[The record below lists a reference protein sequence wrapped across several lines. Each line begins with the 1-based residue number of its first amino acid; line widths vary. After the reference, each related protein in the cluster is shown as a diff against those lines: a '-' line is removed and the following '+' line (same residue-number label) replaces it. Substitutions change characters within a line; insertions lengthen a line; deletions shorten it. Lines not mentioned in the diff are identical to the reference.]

1 MRVKVLERQPKGF
14 TGTARYLAGLSRGMS
29 PERVAWMEACNL
41 ETTDPDLAAEIMD
54 ATAAKSTRCKTPAYH
69 AIIAFDPK
77 DAEAGKVTPEIMKKV
92 AAVTIERLG
101 LAEHQML
108 IYAHNDEPHPHMH
121 FLVNRVHPETGK
133 AWSRSHD
140 YERFL
145 SIARDQAR
153 VYGLNVA
160 RERTREME
168 REPEWMTAEAKA
180 IVEEHGP
187 IPDGEAWKA
196 KREQRAPER
205 LFTRDVVERLRP
217 ALQKDFARARS
228 WDALADALRGHGLS
242 LRAKGQGLILSDGTS
257 YLKLS
262 EVGKAVRLPDLERRF
277 GQTFLD
283 HSQAKARAAEREHK
297 AKAPRA
303 PQMPD
308 TSRMSPAQK
317 WQAEIVHANQQE
329 VFERQRKRDGFTGD
343 PIADLD
349 SVDEE
354 FRTWSG
360 KEATHRHAKK
370 RVADLERKEQR
381 LVSRGDRER
390 FWRKLHEDRFLAT
403 MNLIFENGKAAAVHW
418 DRIER
423 ERGRDEALR
432 LMRRDPAAFGKLKG
446 WKLATLKS
454 PERRKA
460 EAAWRHVGE
469 KRLKYQNALV
479 RLEANWLQVRETRA
493 LLESARARYASLTFN
508 PEAIEPL
515 PVILRR
521 IIGRR
526 IRALERVTF
535 DMIKKSGLAEH
546 RKEELYMAL
555 RKHEERKLA
564 VHREQTMEMEGVLYR
579 EMFAKQEFENDRRRY
594 LGNRLKSKSKKLGP
608 EPEDMLEKNDRDQ
621 SHQKAEFERKLKD
634 RMRNKSKSRSPD
646 MDIDD
651 D

>member
-1 MRVKVLERQPKGF
+1 MRVKVLKRQPKSF
-14 TGTARYLAGLSRGMS
+14 AGTARYLAGLSRGMS
-29 PERVAWMEACNL
+29 PERVAWMEARNL
-41 ETTDPDLAAEIMD
+41 ETTDPDLAAEIME

-77 DAEAGKVTPEIMKKV
+77 DAEAGRVTPEIMKKV

-168 REPEWMTAEAKA
+168 LEPEWMTAEAKT
-180 IVEEHGP
+180 IVDDLGS

-205 LFTRDVVERLRP
+205 LFTREAIERLRP
-217 ALQKDFARARS
+217 ALQKDFARAQS

-283 HSQAKARAAEREHK
+283 HSESKAQAAEREHK
-297 AKAPRA
+297 AKAPR
-303 PQMPD
+303 PPEMPD
-308 TSRMSPAQK
+308 TSKMSPAQK
-317 WQAEIVHANQQE
+317 WQTEVVHANRLD
-329 VFERQRKRDGFTGD
+329 VYERQRNRDGFTDD

-349 SVDEE
+349 AVDEE
-354 FRTWSG
+354 FRTWTG
-360 KEATHRHAKK
+360 KEATHRYAKK
-370 RVADLERKEQR
+370 RVTDLERQEQR
-381 LVSRGDRER
+381 LIGRGDRER
-390 FWRKLHEDRFLAT
+390 LWRKMHEDRFMAA
-403 MNLIFENGKAAAVHW
+403 MRLIFKDGKAAAERW
-418 DRIER
+418 DQIER
-423 ERGRDEALR
+423 ERGRAEALR
-432 LMRRDPAAFGKLKG
+432 LMRRDPAAFGDIKG
-446 WKLATLKS
+446 WKLAALKS
-454 PERRKA
+454 PERRVA
-460 EAAWRHVGE
+460 EAAWRRVGE
-469 KRLKYQNALV
+469 MRLKHQNSLM
-479 RLEANWLQVRETRA
+479 RLEANWNQVRENRA

-526 IRALERVTF
+526 LRALERVTF
-535 DMIKKSGLAEH
+535 DMIKQSDLAAH

-555 RKHEERKLA
+555 RKHRERELDLRRAHTMQQEGVIYREVYAKQDYDTALRKDLHRKL
-564 VHREQTMEMEGVLYR
+564 
-579 EMFAKQEFENDRRRY
+579 K
-594 LGNRLKSKSKKLGP
+594 KKSKKLGP
-608 EPEDMLEKNDRDQ
+608 EPEDLVKKNEQDRDR
-621 SHQKAEFERKLKD
+621 QKAEFERKLKD
-634 RMRNKSKSRSPD
+634 RARNRSKSRSPD